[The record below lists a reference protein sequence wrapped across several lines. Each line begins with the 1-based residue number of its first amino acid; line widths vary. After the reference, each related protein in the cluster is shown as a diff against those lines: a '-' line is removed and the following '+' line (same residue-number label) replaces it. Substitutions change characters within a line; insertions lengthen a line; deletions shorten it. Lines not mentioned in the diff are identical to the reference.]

1 MCHVNKRSV
10 AKVLLLSDL
19 FFCRKKK
26 IKQIKLNLYFV
37 FLLHSLGFKVVIC
50 GKYINL
56 NKITKKLTYLPE
68 T

>member
-1 MCHVNKRSV
+1 MCNVNKRSV

-19 FFCRKKK
+19 FDVEKK

-50 GKYINL
+50 GKYMNL
-56 NKITKKLTYLPE
+56 NKITKN
-68 T
+68 